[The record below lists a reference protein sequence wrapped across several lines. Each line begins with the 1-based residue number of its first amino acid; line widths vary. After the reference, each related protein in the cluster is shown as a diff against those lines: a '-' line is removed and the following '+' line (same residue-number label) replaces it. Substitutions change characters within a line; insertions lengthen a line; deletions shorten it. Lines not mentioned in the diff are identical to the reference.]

1 MYKKIVPRKHLQPF
15 IEGIWIQESADV
27 SNLTSY
33 RPTRVLPTASVEAT
47 FFYADPFVEVSE
59 HETILLPRCLITGQ
73 KTRFKEYLATG
84 KTGIIIVR
92 FTPWGARPF
101 FHLPLHELID
111 ANLDLSLVAPPQ
123 IVARLED
130 QLQGSTSLSQKICLI
145 QDFLD
150 DLFIEKYT
158 DELTIGSAHEIA
170 RLNGSPLISHVAQTF
185 NLSTRQ
191 LERRFKY
198 AIGISPKKFASIIR
212 FQKAI
217 GHQNWDEALKDC
229 NFFDQ
234 AHFIK
239 TFKSFAGLTPTKLY
253 AQKKP
258 TQLAAFFNSSQ
269 DMSLFYNT
277 IYL

>member
-1 MYKKIVPRKHLQPF
+1 LKGYGFKK
-15 IEGIWIQESADV
+15 A
-27 SNLTSY
+27 LTYQSW
-33 RPTRVLPTASVEAT
+33 PVTSVEAT
-47 FFYADPFVEVSE
+47 FFFADPFVEISE
-59 HETILLPRCLITGQ
+59 HRTILLPRCLVTGQ

-111 ANLDLSLVAPPQ
+111 ANLDLSLVVSPQ
-123 IVARLED
+123 IVAMLED
-130 QLQGSTSLSQKICLI
+130 QLRDSTSLPQKVCLI

-150 DLFIEKYT
+150 DLFIEKYA
-158 DELTIGSAHEIA
+158 DVLTMGSAHEIA
-170 RLNGSPLISHVAQTF
+170 RLNGSPLISHVARTF
-185 NLSTRQ
+185 NLSIRQ
-191 LERRFKY
+191 FERRFKY

-217 GHQNWDEALKDC
+217 GHQNWHETLEDC

-239 TFKSFAGLTPTKLY
+239 TFQSFAGLTPTKFY
-253 AQKKP
+253 AHKKP
-258 TQLAAFFNSSQ
+258 TQLAAFFNSGQ
-269 DMSLFYNT
+269 DVSLFYNT